1 MGSRWAGP
9 NGETGA
15 VPEEFGSTWRFEDRR
30 GSAQEL
36 HGAAVGD
43 PVAGRAVVVQHV
55 SRPALV
61 LGSSQGSADVD
72 EGFGRRSGV
81 DLARR
86 RSGGGAVLL
95 GTDDHIWVDLVV
107 PAGDVLADDDVVR
120 AAAWVGELWVR
131 ALGLG
136 PLEDSGRL
144 VRHDG
149 RWSDRDLG
157 ARACFAA
164 VGPGELVLD
173 GRKVLG
179 ISQRRT
185 RAGARFQCLAY
196 RRWDPESLLGLLA
209 GAGGSE
215 WADGPGPDAL
225 RSALVE
231 RAGAVV
237 PDGWDV
243 VERLLPVLP

>member
-1 MGSRWAGP
+1 MAFDGVVSDLDCQSVLPLR
-9 NGETGA
+9 GEEVGLLGE
-15 VPEEFGSTWRFEDRR
+15 VRGVGWKPGDRLAR
-30 GSAQEL
+30 LAEPL
-36 HGAAVGD
+36 
-43 PVAGRAVVVQHV
+43 
-55 SRPALV
+55 
-61 LGSSQGSADVD
+61 
-72 EGFGRRSGV
+72 GV
-81 DLARR
+81 DRVIARGASLRTHAEDVGGHR
-86 RSGGGAVLL
+86 RAPAVRERDGGLPG
-95 GTDDHIWVDLVV
+95 
-107 PAGDVLADDDVVR
+107 
-120 AAAWVGELWVR
+120 VR

-209 GAGGSE
+209 GAGVGGSE
-215 WADGPGPDAL
+215 WGDGAGPDAL